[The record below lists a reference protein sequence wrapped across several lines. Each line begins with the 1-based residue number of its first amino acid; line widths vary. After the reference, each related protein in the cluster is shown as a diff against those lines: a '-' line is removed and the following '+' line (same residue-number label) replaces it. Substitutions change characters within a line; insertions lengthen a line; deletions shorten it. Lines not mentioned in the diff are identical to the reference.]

1 VGIKEFSGAG
11 SVGEG
16 PNVCSVAA
24 VSCSLQAAS
33 EKANPAIQAA
43 SRRFLESRKCLRMLV
58 SPIWRYNTR
67 NRRVLTASAVI
78 SDEI

>member
-1 VGIKEFSGAG
+1 
-11 SVGEG
+11 
-16 PNVCSVAA
+16 
-24 VSCSLQAAS
+24 
-33 EKANPAIQAA
+33 
-43 SRRFLESRKCLRMLV
+43 LRMLV